1 MQNIQ
6 NMIFL
11 KEKCKQ
17 TPADLFSWIL
27 QQNIPYTILVL
38 IGRDCN
44 SARKKIEILLF

>member
-1 MQNIQ
+1 
-6 NMIFL
+6 MIFL

-27 QQNIPYTILVL
+27 QQHTLYYTTLLVL

-44 SARKKIEILLF
+44 SARKKN